1 MRTQREELVDAAVE
15 LLERD
20 GVQALSARNLATKLG
35 TSTMAVYTHFGSMAG
50 LMDAVGNAALSRF
63 TESLAHVPPTD
74 DPVADFLVM
83 GLAYRRFALSNPQR
97 YQLIFGTETPQPI
110 LEVRADVT
118 VSGSPTDRPEWAVSF
133 EGLHAVVRRMIAAG
147 RIRDEGSLA
156 TAARLWTLCHGAVT
170 LEMAG
175 FFGNEGRGLAQ
186 IMLPLGF
193 GPLSGRIP
201 CQDRSPAEVW
211 YTFRHEPLPRLFSCF
226 GVGCFRPDTLS

>member
-1 MRTQREELVDAAVE
+1 
-15 LLERD
+15 
-20 GVQALSARNLATKLG
+20 
-35 TSTMAVYTHFGSMAG
+35 
-50 LMDAVGNAALSRF
+50 MDAVGNAALSRF

-186 IMLPLGF
+186 IMLPLLGDTLV
-193 GPLSGRIP
+193 GIGDER
-201 CQDRSPAEVW
+201 DRTAASLATAME
-211 YTFRHEPLPRLFSCF
+211 LFSSTALAA
-226 GVGCFRPDTLS
+226 GRAAVPARTS

>member
-74 DPVADFLVM
+74 DPVADLLVM

-186 IMLPLGF
+186 IMLPLLGDTLV
-193 GPLSGRIP
+193 GIGDER
-201 CQDRSPAEVW
+201 DRTAASLATAME
-211 YTFRHEPLPRLFSCF
+211 LFSSTALAA
-226 GVGCFRPDTLS
+226 GRAAVPARTS